1 MFFSFG
7 RKRSVKRKGIKKPPA
22 RLIKM
27 CKRYRIK
34 VTRKVGRK
42 KVYKSTTVLKRLLKH
57 KKLLK
62 RKNKKTVRRTRR
74 KSRFSLFGLKF

>member
-7 RKRSVKRKGIKKPPA
+7 RKKRSVKKKKGIKKPPA

-27 CKRYRIK
+27 CRRYRIK

-42 KVYKSTTVLKRLLKH
+42 KVYKSVTVL

-62 RKNKKTVRRTRR
+62 KKMKKMKKKV
-74 KSRFSLFGLKF
+74 